1 MEPQGGGVWG
11 GGGYIEKYREKTL
24 TFSHQNRVVKQA

>member
-1 MEPQGGGVWG
+1 MEPQGGGVG

>member
-1 MEPQGGGVWG
+1 MEPQGGG

-24 TFSHQNRVVKQA
+24 TFSHQKQSGKTS